1 MFKDYNT
8 AQVVLP
14 LNLEIM
20 IDPDDISVVI
30 DHFVESLPNDTFDVY
45 ERATGRPAYHPK
57 MMIKLTLCAYAQ
69 GIRSGRKIEELT
81 KDSIRMR
88 WLARDNFP
96 SYRTINRFRI
106 DENTAKLL
114 ETCFVQFRSLLVES
128 GEINEDAIF
137 IDGTKIQANANK
149 NSFVWRK
156 SIERNEKNLD
166 EKSKALY
173 QELVENEVIPAIESE
188 QDELSIPEL
197 KKIEDHLDQV
207 VTKMDN
213 EISSEKSGAR
223 RKEIRSLRKA
233 PKQWRKHFKEAQERK
248 ANYAKQKEILG
259 ERNSYS
265 KTDQDATF
273 MRLKE
278 DHMQNGQ
285 LKAAYNIQVATN
297 NQYTLTYAS
306 FPNPTDTRTL
316 IPFLTAIQERFF
328 ELPKYIVADAGYGS
342 EENYQAVM
350 DDFERVPLMTYNM
363 QRKEQT
369 KKYKKDPFKVGNWE
383 YDEENDQY
391 TCPDGRDLIFKNY
404 SVRTDKYGFQ
414 RNLEMYQCEDCTDC
428 PVRNLCTKAQSDKPR
443 VIQKNPNLD
452 YFQAYAREL
461 LSVKETGDIYRQR
474 KIDVEPT
481 FGNLKANLGFTR
493 FLVRG
498 KEAVENE
505 LGFALMAMNIKKYT
519 KKRATTSDSS
529 RISKQKI
536 VVKIFCKILITIFQ
550 FLRLFKGYVPASS
563 SVSIWKPSK
572 VSPS

>member
-30 DHFVESLPNDTFDVY
+30 DHFVESLPNETFDVF
-45 ERATGRPAYHPK
+45 EKETGRPAYHPK

-69 GIRSGRKIEELT
+69 GVRSGRKIEALT

-88 WLARDNFP
+88 WLVRDNFP
-96 SYRTINRFRI
+96 SYRTINRFRV

-114 ETCFVQFRSLLVES
+114 ETCFVQFRSLLVDS
-128 GEINEDAIF
+128 GEITEDAIF

-149 NSFVWRK
+149 NSFVWKK

-166 EKSKALY
+166 EKSRALY

-188 QDELSIPEL
+188 LEELSVPEL
-197 KKIEDHLDQV
+197 KMIESHLDQV
-207 VTKMDN
+207 VTEMDK
-213 EISSEKSGAR
+213 ELAVEKSGAR

-248 ANYAKQKEILG
+248 INYARQKEILG
-259 ERNSYS
+259 KRNSYS
-265 KTDQDATF
+265 KTDHDATF

-285 LKAAYNIQVATN
+285 LKAAYNVQVATN
-297 NQYTLTYAS
+297 SQYALVCGV

-316 IPFLTAIQERFF
+316 IPFLTTTQESFF

-363 QRKEQT
+363 YRKEQT
-369 KKYKKDPFKVGNWE
+369 KKYKKDPFKVGNWL
-383 YDEENDQY
+383 YDEKNDQY
-391 TCPDGRDLIFKNY
+391 ICPEGRELVFKNY
-404 SVRTDKYGFQ
+404 SVHTDKYGFQ
-414 RNLEMYQCEDCTDC
+414 RNLKMYQCEDCTDC
-428 PVRNLCTKAQSDKPR
+428 PVRNLCTKSQTDKPR

-452 YFQAYAREL
+452 YFQAYTREL

-474 KIDVEPT
+474 KIDVEPA

-498 KEAVENE
+498 KEAVKSE

-519 KKRATTSDSS
+519 KKRATTSDLSK
-529 RISKQKI
+529 ILKQKI
-536 VVKIFCKILITIFQ
+536 VIKILKKILITIF
-550 FLRLFKGYVPASS
+550 
-563 SVSIWKPSK
+563 
-572 VSPS
+572 

>member
-20 IDPDDISVVI
+20 IDPDDISIII
-30 DHFVESLPNDTFDVY
+30 DHFVESLPNDTFHVF
-45 ERATGRPAYHPK
+45 EKETGRPAYHPK
-57 MMIKLTLCAYAQ
+57 MMIKLILCAYAQ
-69 GIRSGRKIEELT
+69 GVRSGRKIEELT

-106 DENTAKLL
+106 DKNTATLL
-114 ETCFVQFRSLLVES
+114 ETCFVQFRSFLVGS
-128 GEINEDAIF
+128 GEITEDAIF

-166 EKSKALY
+166 VKSRLLY
-173 QELVENEVIPAIESE
+173 QELVENEVIPAIEGE
-188 QDELSIPEL
+188 LEELSVSEL
-197 KKIEDHLDQV
+197 KKIEDRLDQV
-207 VTKMDN
+207 VAKMDN
-213 EISSEKSGAR
+213 EIASEKSGAR

-233 PKQWRKHFKEAQERK
+233 PKQWRKHFKEARVRNGK
-248 ANYAKQKEILG
+248 YAKQKEILG
-259 ERNSYS
+259 KRNSYS
-265 KTDQDATF
+265 KTDHDATF

-285 LKAAYNIQVATN
+285 LKAAYNVQVVTN
-297 NQYTLTYAS
+297 SQYALTYAI

-316 IPFLTAIQERFF
+316 IPFLTTTQERFF

-342 EENYQAVM
+342 EENYQAVI
-350 DDFERVPLMTYNM
+350 DDFKRIPLMTYNM
-363 QRKEQT
+363 YRKEQT
-369 KKYKKDPFKVGNWE
+369 KKYKKDPFKVENWE

-391 TCPDGRDLIFKNY
+391 TCPNGRSLVFKNY

-414 RNLEMYQCEDCTDC
+414 RNLKMYQCEDCTAC

-461 LSVKETGDIYRQR
+461 LSVKETGDLYRQR
-474 KIDVEPT
+474 KIDVEPA

-498 KEAVENE
+498 TDAVKNE

-519 KKRATTSDSS
+519 KKRSTISDFSET
-529 RISKQKI
+529 SKQKI
-536 VVKIFCKILITIFQ
+536 VVKIFCRILTTIFE
-550 FLRLFKGYVPASS
+550 LLKLFKGYVPA
-563 SVSIWKPSK
+563 P
-572 VSPS
+572 